1 MLSITLKK
9 QSILRLIQQ
18 FLSHFGYKLDR
29 LALEKNHDKFKIPAL
44 PKSNITHLNDKFLL
58 LLTPSSSGST
68 AIAEYVCQSTKING
82 LKYDAC
88 SEGNHCE
95 GLHLVHYTEYTSQLF
110 CNSSL
115 YINPGIVAER
125 LAIEIN
131 KLKQNHPEMEYIFE
145 KYPDNVCRYKSLLKI
160 IPNTKVVA
168 NNRNPYAQI
177 ASVLKRK
184 YSYMQHNR
192 FYDCVEE
199 GAHYWL
205 VWSEYIR
212 EACEKDNVPL
222 VTYEQFCDNPYT
234 IISAFGLEEGEF
246 KKDFHVS
253 NVKDYAPQGIENMNE
268 KQIVSLSDL
277 QKETITEALSEHKEL
292 LAYFGYELMH

>member
-1 MLSITLKK
+1 MLSTIIKE
-9 QSILRLIQQ
+9 QILL
-18 FLSHFGYKLDR
+18 FLQNFFSHFGYKLVS
-29 LALEKNHDKFKIPAL
+29 LVLEPEPEFHVPVL
-44 PKSNITHLNDKFLL
+44 PKSNVTHLNDKFLL
-58 LLTPSSSGST
+58 LLTPPSSGSS
-68 AIAEYVCQSTKING
+68 AIAKYVCQSTKIGG
-82 LKYDAC
+82 LTYSA
-88 SEGNHCE
+88 SHEGFDIVHCVYANRA
-95 GLHLVHYTEYTSQLF
+95 L
-110 CNSSL
+110 CNPSL

-131 KLKQNHPEMEYIFE
+131 KLKQNYPEMEYIFE

-177 ASVLKRK
+177 ASAMKNK
-184 YSYMQHNR
+184 YGYMQHNR
-192 FYDCVEE
+192 FYESVEE
-199 GAHYWL
+199 CIHYWL

-222 VTYEQFCDNPYT
+222 VTYEQFCDNPDT

-268 KQIVSLSDL
+268 KQIALLSDL
-277 QKETITEALSEHKEL
+277 QKETITEALSEHEEL